1 MAKFNKKLG
10 ILFALA
16 FLLPNS
22 FISPAVAA
30 AATVTSIS
38 PTNGTVAGGTTVTIT
53 GSGFTGATSVSVGAE
68 SLVAD
73 ANASLAAGEFKIVS
87 DTSIE
92 FITPIRTGNA
102 LTVGPQAVV
111 VANGSDQSNTN
122 VLYTYKPDLE
132 TPNLNVV
139 VLGDLASR
147 SKGKTVSRTS
157 SAPYM
162 VSGTDSLTG
171 SSYSYESDFYYNP
184 SSSTAYLRE
193 SFEVPSGSGSLSTIN
208 TTGSDANTQV
218 LFSSGNCTHDNNLIR
233 TGANAGSTS
242 LEDQTYCSVFGPEVY
257 SQAFYATT
265 AQAISFDWKAQG
277 GGDDYEVYAF
287 LVSVPNETTIPTPS
301 TSNNSLVLH
310 NMGDVQSTYRTTSAN
325 IPSNGMYRFRFVN
338 GTYDATGG
346 KAVGAKMFIGKI
358 VTVADAN
365 SITFAN
371 LSDRIATSGDTSDS
385 FSFNLT
391 STSGAQVSVTASGY
405 CTVSSSYTSPNTT
418 ITVTKTSGLGTCSIT
433 ASQGA
438 SGTYAPA
445 SNVTKA
451 FDYRASAVVPDA
463 PTITSV
469 TAGDGT
475 LTIAFNP
482 PNRDGGATI
491 TNYSYSVDGVNYTP
505 LSPTTTSSPF
515 TISGLNGGNT
525 YAVTI
530 KAINSAGS
538 SAASNSV
545 SGTPTGTTSSGTSS
559 SGSGNSSSTPS
570 CGVKGTVNFLGDS
583 SRLTYTAK
591 IRLNALANQ
600 IKQLNCQ
607 AIALSG
613 HTATLTNSSA
623 KTELKRVNL
632 SKARNS
638 AVQKYLDKRLKSLGI
653 SVSYSTSTYQATIPV
668 GANNSPKG
676 RMVNRRVE
684 ISGN

>member
-1 MAKFNKKLG
+1 MAKLNKKTSL
-10 ILFALA
+10 LFSLV
-16 FLLPNS
+16 FLLPNTVM
-22 FISPAVAA
+22 SPANAA

-68 SLVAD
+68 TLVVD
-73 ANASLAAGEFKIVS
+73 TNASLAAGEFKIVS
-87 DTSIE
+87 DTSIQ

-111 VANGSDQSNTN
+111 VVNGSDQSNSN
-122 VLYTYKPDLE
+122 VLYTYRPNLG
-132 TPNLNVV
+132 TPNLNLVT
-139 VLGDLASR
+139 LGDLASR
-147 SKGKTVSRTS
+147 SKGKSVSRTS

-171 SSYSYESDFYYNP
+171 NSYSYESDFYYNP
-184 SSSTAYLRE
+184 TTTAYLRE
-193 SFEVPSGSGSLSTIN
+193 SFEVPSGSGSITATKNDTNPSELVLE
-208 TTGSDANTQV
+208 SD
-218 LFSSGNCTHDNNLIR
+218 GGCTHDNYLIR
-233 TGANAGSTS
+233 TGVDAGTTSTS
-242 LEDQTYCSVFGPEVY
+242 RQTYCSVFGPEVY
-257 SQAFYATT
+257 SEAFYATT
-265 AQAISFDWKAQG
+265 AQAIAFDWKAAG
-277 GGDDYEVYAF
+277 GQDDYEVYAF
-287 LVSVPNETTIPTPS
+287 LVAVSDATNIPTPT

-346 KAVGAKMFIGKI
+346 KAVGARMYIGSI

-371 LSDRIATSGDTSDS
+371 LSDRIATSGDTTDS
-385 FSFNLT
+385 FTFNLT
-391 STSGAQVSVTASGY
+391 STSGAQVSVSASGY

-418 ITVTKTSGLGTCSIT
+418 VTVTKTSGLGTCSIT

-451 FDYRASAVVPDA
+451 FDYRATAQAPDA

-491 TNYSYSVDGVNYTP
+491 TNYSYSVDGVSYTP
-505 LSPTTTSSPF
+505 LSPTSTSSPF
-515 TISGLNGGNT
+515 TIAGLNGGST
-525 YAVTI
+525 YTVTI

-538 SAASNSV
+538 SVASNSI
-545 SGTPTGTTSSGTSS
+545 SGTPTGNANSGSSS
-559 SGSGNSSSTPS
+559 SGSSSTSSTSSS
-570 CGVKGTVNFLGDS
+570 CGAKATVNFLGDS
-583 SRLTYTAK
+583 SQLTYTTK
-591 IRLNALANQ
+591 MRLNALASQ
-600 IKQLNCQ
+600 VKKLNCQ
-607 AIALSG
+607 SISLSG
-613 HTATLTNSSA
+613 HTATLTNSST

-632 SKARNS
+632 SKARNV
-638 AVQKYLDKRLKSLGI
+638 AVQRYLDKKFKSLGVTI
-653 SVSYSTSTYQATIPV
+653 SVTSSTYQATMPI
-668 GANNSPKG
+668 GSNKSHYG
-676 RMVNRRVE
+676 RVSNRRVE
-684 ISGN
+684 ISAN